1 MVVLTDVYGAGEP
14 PIPGVTG
21 EDLADGIR
29 SHGHRDVTYLGSDR
43 TRIVEH
49 LWEIARAG
57 DLVITL
63 GAGDVSQLGPELLKR
78 LDADSQTG
86 RSTC

>member
-1 MVVLTDVYGAGEP
+1 VLIVMDIYAAGEAA
-14 PIPGVTG
+14 IPGVTA

-29 SHGHRDVTYLGSDR
+29 AHGHRDVTYLGSDR
-43 TRIVEH
+43 TRVVEH
-49 LWEIARAG
+49 LCEIVRRG

-78 LDADSQTG
+78 LNADSLTG

>member
-1 MVVLTDVYGAGEP
+1 MDIYAAGEP
-14 PIPGVTG
+14 AIPGVSG
-21 EDLADGIR
+21 RDLADGIR
-29 SHGHRDVTYLGSDR
+29 RTDIAMSLTSAATG

-49 LWEIARAG
+49 LAEIVRRG

-78 LDADSQTG
+78 LDAT
-86 RSTC
+86 R

>member
-1 MVVLTDVYGAGEP
+1 MDIYAAGEP
-14 PIPGVTG
+14 TIPGVTA
-21 EDLADGIR
+21 EDLVDGIR
-29 SHGHRDVTYLGSDR
+29 SHGHRDVIYLGSDR

-49 LWEIARAG
+49 LSEIVRTG

-78 LDADSQTG
+78 LSTDSRTG